1 MRREYHLM
9 LEGKER
15 ITIDG
20 KQYSRGDFDEL
31 TQGQITSLI
40 FVDTT
45 IKNMDL
51 ETELLKNLREGSVI
65 ALRKYTDGTKNN

>member
-1 MRREYHLM
+1 M

-45 IKNMDL
+45 IKNMDF
-51 ETELLKNLREGSVI
+51 EIELLKTLRQDSVM
-65 ALRKYTDGTKNN
+65 ALRKYTDDKKND

>member
-1 MRREYHLM
+1 M
-9 LEGKER
+9 LEGHEP

-20 KQYSRGDFDEL
+20 KEYSRGDFGEQ
-31 TQGQITSLI
+31 TQGTITSLI

-51 ETELLKNLREGSVI
+51 ENELLKNLREESVI
-65 ALRKYTDGTKNN
+65 ALRKYTDDTKNN

>member
-1 MRREYHLM
+1 M

-45 IKNMDL
+45 IKNMDF
-51 ETELLKNLREGSVI
+51 EIELLKTLRQDSVI
-65 ALRKYTDGTKNN
+65 ALRKYTDDKKND